1 MSKAADRTPIH
12 LRTPLAARRLLWS
25 LALLVLG
32 TSIGCKL
39 PARFARTDSGA
50 LKYERANIVYEVN
63 GKQRPLPLGS
73 ASIKP
78 VGYDHPEPASQ
89 NGEINWAAAK
99 LSIQYPHPDGNRDL
113 ARAILR
119 LSGKPASATDAKPA
133 KSEAVADDEIWVLD
147 FPRQQLDLLLSD
159 LAGSGFF
166 EEQQRQEP
174 GTHLDVQVDWGRTRK
189 TWTAEPR
196 LDHFVSRVYNEGRLG
211 GFVAAQSPSH

>member
-1 MSKAADRTPIH
+1 M
-12 LRTPLAARRLLWS
+12 L
-25 LALLVLG
+25 LALG
-32 TSIGCKL
+32 SSIGCKL

-50 LKYERANIVYEVN
+50 LKYERANIVYDVN
-63 GKQRPLPLGS
+63 GQQRPLPLGA

-78 VGYDHPEPASQ
+78 VGYDHPESPSQ
-89 NGEINWAAAK
+89 NGEVNWASAK

-119 LSGKPASATDAKPA
+119 LSGKPASATDAKSA
-133 KSEAVADDEIWVLD
+133 KSDVMADDEIWVLD
-147 FPRQQLDLLLSD
+147 FPRQQLDLLLGD

-189 TWTAEPR
+189 TWTPEPR

>member
-1 MSKAADRTPIH
+1 MVCG
-12 LRTPLAARRLLWS
+12 
-25 LALLVLG
+25 LALLMLG

-39 PARFARTDSGA
+39 PARFAHTESGA
-50 LKYERANIVYEVN
+50 LKYERANIVYDVN
-63 GKQRPLPLGS
+63 GQQRPIPLG
-73 ASIKP
+73 ATSIKP
-78 VGYDHPEPASQ
+78 VGYDQPMQRSD
-89 NGEINWAAAK
+89 NGEVNWASAK
-99 LSIQYPHPDGNRDL
+99 LSIQYPHPDGDREL

-119 LSGKPASATDAKPA
+119 LSGKPVSTQIT
-133 KSEAVADDEIWVLD
+133 KSDAVAGDEIWVLD

-189 TWTAEPR
+189 PWTPEPR
-196 LDHFVSRVYNEGRLG
+196 LDHFVARVYNEGRLG